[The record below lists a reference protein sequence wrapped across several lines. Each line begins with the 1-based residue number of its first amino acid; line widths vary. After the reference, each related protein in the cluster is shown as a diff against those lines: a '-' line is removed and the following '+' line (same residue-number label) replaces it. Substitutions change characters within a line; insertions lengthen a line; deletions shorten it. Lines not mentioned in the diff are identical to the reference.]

1 MSGEMMLA
9 IGTGL
14 AMVVSG
20 ALAYWGSIR
29 SFRRDDTDQKR

>member
-9 IGTGL
+9 IGIGL

-20 ALAYWGSIR
+20 ALAYWGSIK
-29 SFRRDDTDQKR
+29 SFRREKPNSEL